1 MNITLILDKEEKKIE
16 INEGLTI
23 KDLIND
29 LAISS
34 QTVVSKKNYEI
45 VLEDELIEDGDT
57 IEIIQVI
64 YGG

>member
-23 KDLIND
+23 KDVIND

-34 QTVVSKKNYEI
+34 QTVVSKKNNEI